1 MTTYYEHNGRTVDF
15 PTVEFEP
22 PPNSEAVAL
31 RLALVRLQQDNYA
44 LQAALSRTTEERDAW
59 RDSYM
64 KLTTRELP

>member
-1 MTTYYEHNGRTVDF
+1 MTTYFEHAGKSVDF

-22 PPNSEAVAL
+22 SPNAEAMAL
-31 RLALVRLQQDNYA
+31 RCALMRLQQDNYA

-64 KLTTRELP
+64 KLTKREF